1 MMLCHTSIEARGL
14 TSECQFSASR
24 SGGAGGQN
32 VNKVSTKVEL
42 RFNVTSSQLLSQ
54 SEKQT
59 LIEKLSHRITLEGE
73 LIVVS
78 QAERTQLRNKEA
90 CIKRFYTIIGQALK
104 PRKARK
110 PTRATRSSVE
120 KRLERKRLRSDV
132 KRLRGEC
139 GRMRES

>member
-1 MMLCHTSIEARGL
+1 M
-14 TSECQFSASR
+14 
-24 SGGAGGQN
+24 
-32 VNKVSTKVEL
+32 NKVSTKVEL
-42 RFNVTSSQLLSQ
+42 RFNLTSSQLLSQ

-90 CIKRFYTIIGQALK
+90 CIKRFYTIIVQALK

-110 PTRATRSSVE
+110 PTRAKRSSVE